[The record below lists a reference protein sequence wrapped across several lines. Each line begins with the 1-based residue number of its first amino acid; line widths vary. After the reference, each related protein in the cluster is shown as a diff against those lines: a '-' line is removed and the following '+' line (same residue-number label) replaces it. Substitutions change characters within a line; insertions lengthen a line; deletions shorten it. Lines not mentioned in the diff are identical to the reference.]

1 MKRTLCLTAIAGVLA
16 GVAAGF
22 PAPARAAACDQEVGI
37 LVFPSR
43 PGTEDGPVSGPV
55 HDSNDS
61 RIALPNNPVDASDPN
76 RPYRPLHQINC
87 VVVRDLE
94 SRL

>member
-1 MKRTLCLTAIAGVLA
+1 MKRTVCMTAIAVVLA
-16 GVAAGF
+16 GVTAAF
-22 PAPARAAACDQEVGI
+22 PTPARAGACDQEVGI
-37 LVFPSR
+37 LIFPAR
-43 PGTEDGPVSGPV
+43 PGSEEGPVSGPV

-61 RIALPNNPVDASDPN
+61 RIALPYNPVDSSDPN
-76 RPYRPLHQINC
+76 RPYRPVHQINC